1 MERIAVKE
9 APMKISGFLVALAV
23 AVPLA
28 LAGCGREEA
37 AAPAPRSVI
46 AQVVGTKSDEGANV
60 YSGEVRARYENDLA
74 FRVGGK
80 VTARFVDVGA
90 AVTKG
95 QTLARLDPQD
105 AQLGVEAARSQRA
118 AAEADH
124 VLANA
129 ELERYRDLYARNFV
143 SRAVLDA
150 RETTF
155 NTTKARLEQAKAQ
168 LATAQNQSSYTTLVA
183 ESDGVI
189 TAVNLEP
196 GQVVSAGQTVMRF
209 ARPEE
214 KEVAINLPETRLGE
228 LRDAKEIFVSVWA
241 APDKPYRGRIREVAP
256 HADAATRT
264 FAVKIA
270 LLDPDAT
277 VRLGMTANVALG
289 DGTPQQVITLPLTA
303 ITQFDG
309 HPAVWVVDPRTSK
322 VNLRPVVVGAYRE
335 DGVVIRD
342 GLKPGEVV
350 VTVGVHKLLPDETVR
365 VISETL
371 ASPRSQQLL
380 EAALR
385 QGG

>member
-1 MERIAVKE
+1 
-9 APMKISGFLVALAV
+9 MKISGSLIALAV
-23 AVPLA
+23 AATLA
-28 LAGCGREEA
+28 LAGCSREEA

-80 VTARFVDVGA
+80 VTARLVDVGA
-90 AVTKG
+90 TVTKG
-95 QTLARLDPQD
+95 QALARLDPQD

-124 VLANA
+124 VLAKA

-150 RETTF
+150 REMTF

-168 LATAQNQSSYTTLVA
+168 LATAQNQSSYTALVA
-183 ESDGVI
+183 EADGVI

-214 KEVAINLPETRLGE
+214 KEVAINVPETRLAE
-228 LRDAKEIFVSVWA
+228 LRDAKEISVSVWA
-241 APDKPYRGRIREVAP
+241 APDRAYRGRIREVAP

-264 FAVKIA
+264 FTVKIA
-270 LLDPDAT
+270 LLNPDAA

-289 DGTPQQVITLPLTA
+289 DGTPHQVITLPLTA
-303 ITQFDG
+303 IAQHDG
-309 HPAVWVVDPRTSK
+309 QPVVWVVDPRTNK
-322 VNLRPVVVGAYRE
+322 VNLRPVVVGTYRE
-335 DGVVIRD
+335 DGVVVRD
-342 GLKPGEVV
+342 GLKPGEIV

-371 ASPRSQQLL
+371 ATPRSQQLL